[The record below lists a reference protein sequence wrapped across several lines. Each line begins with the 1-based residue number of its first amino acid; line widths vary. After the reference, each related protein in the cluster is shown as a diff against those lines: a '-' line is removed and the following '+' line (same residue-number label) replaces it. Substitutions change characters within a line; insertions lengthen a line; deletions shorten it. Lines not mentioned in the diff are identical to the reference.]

1 MLPALMQQF
10 RAQCPFLS
18 SVRLNSTLETKLE
31 NSRPMSTAASVQ
43 PARMNIETLIM
54 NRPPTPPLPPQM
66 PSIPLDL
73 RLQQSQQQHQQSQPQ
88 PQQKPLTPIEMISE
102 RMKKLKEEG
111 RYRVF
116 FDIERQAGKFP
127 KAFNHDVATGKVK
140 EVTVWCNN
148 DYLGMGQHPVVVNAM
163 KDAVSKSGAGAGGT
177 RNISG
182 TTHYHT
188 LLEKELADLHGKGSS
203 LVFTSGYVANDAS
216 LSTLAS
222 LLPNCH
228 FFSDSLNHASLI
240 EGIRR
245 SRAAKHIFRHND
257 YQHLEELLQSVPKD
271 VPKIIVFE
279 SVYSMEGDIAPISK
293 ICDVAERHG
302 ALTFIDEVHAV
313 GLYGSRGGGVAQ
325 QRGLQDR
332 IDFISGTLAKG
343 FGVFGGYVAGSSVM
357 MDAIRSFAPGF
368 IFTSSFPPSVAAG
381 AAASVAY
388 LKTSQRERQQ
398 HQERAAYVK
407 HALRNA
413 NLPVLMSESHIVP
426 LIVGDPRLC
435 KAATDMLL
443 DKFDVYVQ
451 PINYPTVPR
460 GTERMRLT
468 PGPLHS
474 NSMVQHLVDS
484 IQQVWNELGIPRDH
498 PLLHKHNQEYDTRI
512 PQ

>member
-1 MLPALMQQF
+1 
-10 RAQCPFLS
+10 
-18 SVRLNSTLETKLE
+18 
-31 NSRPMSTAASVQ
+31 
-43 PARMNIETLIM
+43 
-54 NRPPTPPLPPQM
+54 
-66 PSIPLDL
+66 
-73 RLQQSQQQHQQSQPQ
+73 
-88 PQQKPLTPIEMISE
+88 
-102 RMKKLKEEG
+102 
-111 RYRVF
+111 
-116 FDIERQAGKFP
+116 
-127 KAFNHDVATGKVK
+127 
-140 EVTVWCNN
+140 
-148 DYLGMGQHPVVVNAM
+148 
-163 KDAVSKSGAGAGGT
+163 
-177 RNISG
+177 
-182 TTHYHT
+182 
-188 LLEKELADLHGKGSS
+188 
-203 LVFTSGYVANDAS
+203 
-216 LSTLAS
+216 
-222 LLPNCH
+222 
-228 FFSDSLNHASLI
+228 LI